1 MAAQHHFQSELTI
14 ALFKHNFN
22 NKPMKRLTLTTILLA
37 ALSHAPAEAQD
48 RSESAERK
56 SVAVTVYNDNL
67 GVVKD
72 VRRFDLKSGSS
83 EIRLTDVAQLIDPTS
98 VHIKLD
104 GSVVEQ
110 NYQYDLVDLNKIL
123 QKYIDKEIQLTS
135 KDGKNIQGTLLSS
148 YGGQLV
154 LRKADGGLL
163 MIPNVGDYQLSVGSL
178 PEGLITKPTLVWKVQ
193 SKKAGKQDV
202 EVQYQTEGMGWHAEY
217 VAVLNDDDT
226 KLDLNSWVSIVN
238 NSGATYKDATLK
250 LVAGDVNRVQEAVP
264 APYATG
270 ARMAMKEEAVM
281 DQAQFKEKAFFEYHI
296 YNLQRPSTI
305 AQNETK
311 QISLFEAT
319 NVKAKKKFFY
329 RSGSGYYYYRTNDGK
344 AKVAVIV
351 EFENN
356 EKDGLGVPMPKG
368 KVRVYKSDGQSV
380 EFVGEDLVDHTPQKE
395 KVKLKIG
402 DAFDVLAQEVQEDY
416 KQVSRDVTEQKYK
429 ISLTNR
435 KKDNIEVEVERYL
448 GLNWEILSSS
458 LPYEKKDAQT
468 IVFKVPVKKD
478 NTTDLKF
485 HVRYTY

>member
-1 MAAQHHFQSELTI
+1 
-14 ALFKHNFN
+14 
-22 NKPMKRLTLTTILLA
+22 MKRLTLMTVLLA
-37 ALSHAPAEAQD
+37 ALSHTPAAQAQD
-48 RSESAERK
+48 RSEAVERK

-104 GSVVEQ
+104 GAVVEQ

-123 QKYIDKEIQLTS
+123 QKYTDKEIQLTS
-135 KDGKNIQGTLLSS
+135 KDGKSIQGTLLSS

-154 LRKADGGLL
+154 LRKPDGGLL
-163 MIPNVGDYQLSVGSL
+163 MIPNASEYQISVGSL

-193 SKKAGKQDV
+193 SRKSGKQDV
-202 EVQYQTEGMGWHAEY
+202 EVQYQTSGMNWHAEY

-226 KLDLNSWVSIVN
+226 KLDLNAWVSIEN

-250 LVAGDVNRVQEAVP
+250 LVAGDVNRVQEQPTFDYGVRSAKMAMESVAP
-264 APYATG
+264 APQFQE
-270 ARMAMKEEAVM
+270 KE
-281 DQAQFKEKAFFEYHI
+281 FFEYHI

-311 QISLFEAT
+311 QISLFEAK
-319 NVKAKKKFFY
+319 NVAAKKKFYY
-329 RSGSGYYYYRTNDGK
+329 RSGGGYYYYRNNDGK

-368 KVRVYKSDGQSV
+368 KVRMYKSDGQSV

-402 DAFDVLAQEVQEDY
+402 DAFDVLAQEIQEDY
-416 KQVSRDVTEQKYK
+416 KQIAKDVVEQKFK
-429 ISLTNR
+429 ITLTNR

-448 GLNWEILSSS
+448 GLNWEILSSTI
-458 LPYEKKDAQT
+458 PYEKKDAQR

-478 NTTDLKF
+478 SETDLKF
-485 HVRYTY
+485 TVRYKY